1 MPQTTPVP
9 PEPLSPPVAAKAPAA
24 DETEALTRAT
34 ARGDTRAFGVLYA
47 RWFDHAYATARR
59 LTGRDEAFCLDVV
72 QEAMLKAAR
81 RIPTLPNEAAMS
93 AWLCTVVHRAAL
105 DALRSERRRLVR
117 EHRAHPHTAH
127 TARTTTDLDD
137 RIAWLRE
144 RLGELSVQD
153 RSLLAARFVRGRT
166 LAQAGEEAGLT
177 GDAVHGRVRRI
188 LHRLR
193 LAQSKDAKENQP

>member
-1 MPQTTPVP
+1 MPQPATVPSEPATTPAVD
-9 PEPLSPPVAAKAPAA
+9 APRA
-24 DETEALTRAT
+24 DDTKALTKAT

-59 LTGRDEAFCLDVV
+59 LTRRDEAFCLDVV

-93 AWLCTVVHRAAL
+93 AWLGTVVHRAAL
-105 DALRSERRRLVR
+105 EALRAERRRLAR
-117 EHRAHPHTAH
+117 EHRARSHTIP
-127 TARTTTDLDD
+127 TTDPADDLDD
-137 RIAWLRE
+137 RIAWLRGQL
-144 RLGELSVQD
+144 RELSVQD

-188 LHRLR
+188 LRRLR
-193 LAQSKDAKENQP
+193 LAQSTDAKETQP